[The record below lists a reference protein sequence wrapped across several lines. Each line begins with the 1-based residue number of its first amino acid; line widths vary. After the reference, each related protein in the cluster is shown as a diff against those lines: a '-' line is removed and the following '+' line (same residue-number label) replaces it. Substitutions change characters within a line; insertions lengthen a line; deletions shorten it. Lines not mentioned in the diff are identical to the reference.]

1 MAGVFR
7 KSWCPASQP
16 GWHCGARLLLA
27 VATSA
32 QVRLQ
37 HTLPA
42 HLSGPGTLC
51 LQRLSQLGNA
61 TSNRLFH
68 RIYKFTTIY
77 IWTARILYVSKW
89 SVVSDRML
97 MAARKSLEKTPKAP
111 VGDRIGYARVST
123 QEQSL
128 NLQTDALLGFGCT
141 NIYEEKRSAG
151 GTHKRP
157 ELDLAI
163 KELRPGDTLVVWRLD
178 RLARSMKEF
187 YKRMEQIE
195 AAGANFHS
203 ITENFDFTTAMGK
216 FVLGVLALVAE
227 LERQLTIQRTKA
239 GLDSVRKRG
248 VKLGAATKLDD
259 TLKRKV
265 QQLARLKGEE
275 RLKVQ
280 DIADRCGIAMSTI
293 FAAFPGGRAAI
304 LAWKPVKRKT

>member
-1 MAGVFR
+1 MAR
-7 KSWCPASQP
+7 Q
-16 GWHCGARLLLA
+16 
-27 VATSA
+27 
-32 QVRLQ
+32 
-37 HTLPA
+37 
-42 HLSGPGTLC
+42 
-51 LQRLSQLGNA
+51 
-61 TSNRLFH
+61 
-68 RIYKFTTIY
+68 
-77 IWTARILYVSKW
+77 
-89 SVVSDRML
+89 
-97 MAARKSLEKTPKAP
+97 KSLEKTPQTR

-128 NLQTDALLGFGCT
+128 DLQNDALTAYGCI
-141 NIYEEKRSAG
+141 NVYEEKRSAG

-157 ELDLAI
+157 ALDLAI

-195 AAGANFHS
+195 GAGANFHS

-239 GLDSVRKRG
+239 GLDSVRRRG

-259 TLKRKV
+259 TLRRKV
-265 QQLARLKGEE
+265 QQLARLKGEQ
-275 RLKVQ
+275 RLRMQ
-280 DIADRCGIAMSTI
+280 EIANRCGIAMSTI

-304 LAWKPVKRKT
+304 LTWKPAAKISKRN